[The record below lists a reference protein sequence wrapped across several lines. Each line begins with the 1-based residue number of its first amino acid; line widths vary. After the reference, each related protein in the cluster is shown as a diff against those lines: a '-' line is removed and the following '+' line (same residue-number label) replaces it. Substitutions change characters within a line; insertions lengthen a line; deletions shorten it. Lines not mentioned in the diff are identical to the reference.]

1 MTKSLILSIAL
12 IFYAFSSNAQTQY
25 YTGTSDGDYVNAQ
38 LKWNTV
44 AETVS
49 GSYYFTSNPKR
60 VYRISGTNYYT
71 GVIEISEYFNG
82 RNTGDGTLYKTLKK
96 GRIVWSGTIY
106 NTDGSSSYM
115 YLTRSR

>member
-44 AETVS
+44 AET
-49 GSYYFTSNPKR
+49 
-60 VYRISGTNYYT
+60 
-71 GVIEISEYFNG
+71 ISE
-82 RNTGDGTLYKTLKK
+82 KPA
-96 GRIVWSGTIY
+96 
-106 NTDGSSSYM
+106 
-115 YLTRSR
+115 